1 MRFLLVAV
9 LAAML
14 VGCGSTVPRTP
25 PAATEP
31 PTATPE
37 PPPGQSDEEIHDAM
51 RERQDFGLRADEAW
65 VRSVAADPNSTTD
78 LLAIPLTKAEAIE
91 FQGRQERLSGVAG
104 LAQRYAADHPE
115 QFAGLFIDQ
124 QHKLVVIQFTGDIE
138 RHRAELAKLIPG
150 EAEPLAVRLAAN
162 SKADLEALME
172 RISSDTDWF
181 KTVDAAFS
189 SAGLDEMTNQ
199 VDMEISS
206 ANPAAPALIL
216 QHFGVGPAVLRIESD
231 GTGILLQPRGKVR
244 GRVLLANGKPPPAD
258 SSLGL
263 DWSPDVPAPGSGA
276 CGIGDMGFGV
286 GQDGR
291 FELPCA
297 PGGWTIKVFKETP
310 NGRKLVGQGHVVVPP
325 GLAVNVVI
333 HLDR

>member
-1 MRFLLVAV
+1 VPLALAGVLVA
-9 LAAML
+9 AA
-14 VGCGSTVPRTP
+14 CATPVPVSPP
-25 PAATEP
+25 PAEA

-65 VRSVAADPNSTTD
+65 VRSVAADPNATSD
-78 LLAIPLTKAEAIE
+78 LLGIPLTKAEAIE
-91 FQGRQERLSGVAG
+91 FQGRQQVLTSVAG
-104 LAQRYAADHPE
+104 LAQRYADEHPE

-124 QHKLVVIQFTGDIE
+124 QHKLVVILFTGDVE
-138 RHRAELAKLIPG
+138 THQAALAKLVPG
-150 EAEPLAVRLAAN
+150 DAEPLAVRLAAT

-172 RISSDTDWF
+172 RIVNDRDWF
-181 KTVDAAFS
+181 KTIDAAFTG
-189 SAGLDEMTNQ
+189 AGLDEMQNL
-199 VDMEISS
+199 VDLEISS

-216 QHFGVGPAVLRIESD
+216 QHFGVGPAVLSIESD
-231 GTGILLQPRGKVR
+231 GTGIQLQPRGKVR

-258 SSLGL
+258 SSLSL
-263 DWSPDVPAPGSGA
+263 DWSPDVPPPGSGE

-297 PGGWTIKVFKETP
+297 PGGWTIKVFAETP

-333 HLDR
+333 RLSR